1 MRPAPAQ
8 PVLLA
13 LNHLLASESWAT
25 ERLRPFAGQTLAIES
40 GSLVLRLVVNDEGL
54 FALPSTGGESTV
66 TIGLPV
72 DTPWRLL
79 TDRPSILANARLAG
93 PADFTETLG
102 FVLRNLHWDAEAD
115 LAALVGDIPARR
127 LVMAGRRF
135 IGWQAAAARNVL
147 ANIAE
152 YGSEESGLL
161 VPARELQSFA
171 ASIGEL
177 RGELA
182 DLERRLQKLSG

>member
-1 MRPAPAQ
+1 MCLAPVQ

-25 ERLRPFAGQTLAIES
+25 ERLHPFAGQILCIE
-40 GSLVLRLVVNDEGL
+40 GGGLTLRLAVDAKGM
-54 FALPSTGGESTV
+54 FAEAPATGEPTVSISLPA
-66 TIGLPV
+66 

-102 FVLRNLHWDAEAD
+102 FVFRNLRWDAEAD

-127 LVMAGRRF
+127 LVMAGRQF
-135 IGWQAAAARNVL
+135 VGWQAAATRNAL
-147 ANIAE
+147 ANMAE

-161 VPARELQSFA
+161 VPVREFRSFA
-171 ASIGEL
+171 ATL
-177 RGELA
+177 NDVRGELA
-182 DLERRLQKLSG
+182 ELERRLQKLAG